1 MENLDLYQSELKKI
15 LKGCDSCRAKMC
27 NVCPNGKRKKI
38 LRARIK
44 ELSPTKETWLERL
57 KNFFN

>member
-44 ELSPTKETWLERL
+44 ELSPTKETWLE
-57 KNFFN
+57 K